1 MRIIIKQLLVSLAAV
16 LPLAGVAAA
25 AASDTVAS
33 SPGAD
38 RPVRAVIEE
47 YVQRGLASNLLLA
60 NQSLEAQ
67 KGLAAL
73 DAARA
78 HYFPELGLNARYT
91 RADGGRQFTVP
102 TGRLLNPAYQTL
114 NELLVANGGTPRFP
128 LLGDESFPLQL
139 PREQDTRITLRQPL
153 YAPAI
158 PAAVAAAR
166 ANASA
171 ANYGQQAFTRQLRRD
186 IAVAYLDWLR
196 ARHGTEIIAA
206 SAALLGENLRVNQAL
221 YASGKG
227 THDIVLRAQAELL
240 AVQQQQSESANGA
253 TQARSYLNFLLNR
266 PLDTP
271 LENGA
276 FSAMDAAV
284 ESGTAAAPAAPL
296 AAATPEAATAA
307 PAPPDLEAATHS
319 ALLARP
325 ELRQLEAA
333 GAAADAQLRL
343 AHAARKPSVSL
354 GVDTGTQGADYGLGR
369 NYNFTTASLVATWT
383 LFDGGARAAAL
394 SQARLSAAQL
404 RNQQQL
410 AATRVELEMRQ
421 AYDNLRTAQVSLL
434 TAQARSAAAHAAFNI
449 ASRRRDAGM
458 ASALEFL
465 DARSA
470 LTSAQL
476 NEDQTRCTLLQ
487 RQFEYDFARGD
498 TP

>member
-1 MRIIIKQLLVSLAAV
+1 MRIIIKQLLASLAVATV
-16 LPLAGVAAA
+16 LAGPAAVAANDA
-25 AASDTVAS
+25 VAT

-38 RPVRAVIEE
+38 RPVHAVIED

-102 TGRLLNPAYQTL
+102 TGQLLNPAYQTL

-139 PREQDTRITLRQPL
+139 PREQDTRLTLRQPL

-171 ANYGQQAFTRQLRRD
+171 ANFGQQAFTRQLRRD

-206 SAALLGENLRVNQAL
+206 SAALLSENLRVNQAL
-221 YASGKG
+221 YTSGKG

-240 AVQQQQSESANGA
+240 AVQQQQSESANST

-276 FSAMDAAV
+276 FSVTDAVDA
-284 ESGTAAAPAAPL
+284 SGPEAAPAAP
-296 AAATPEAATAA
+296 AVATAA
-307 PAPPDLEAATHS
+307 PAPPDLEAATHT

-333 GAAADAQLRL
+333 GAAADAQLRV
-343 AHAARKPSVSL
+343 AHAARKPSISL
-354 GVDTGTQGADYGLGR
+354 GVDAGTQGADYGLGR

-421 AYDNLRTAQVSLL
+421 AYDNLRTAQGSLL
-434 TAQARSAAAHAAFNI
+434 TAQVRSAAAHAAFDI
-449 ASRRRDAGM
+449 ASRKRDAGM

-487 RQFEYDFARGD
+487 RAVR
-498 TP
+498 T

>member
-1 MRIIIKQLLVSLAAV
+1 MRTIIKQLLAPLAAAIT
-16 LPLAGVAAA
+16 LAGPAAA
-25 AASDTVAS
+25 AANDAVAT

-47 YVQRGLASNLLLA
+47 YVQRGLASNLMLA
-60 NQSLEAQ
+60 NQSLETQ

-171 ANYGQQAFTRQLRRD
+171 ANFGQQAFTRQLRRD

-276 FSAMDAAV
+276 FNGMDAAG
-284 ESGTAAAPAAPL
+284 EGGTA
-296 AAATPEAATAA
+296 EATAT

-333 GAAADAQLRL
+333 GAAADAQLRV
-343 AHAARKPSVSL
+343 AHAARKPSISL

>member
-1 MRIIIKQLLVSLAAV
+1 MRIIIKQLLASLAATMA
-16 LPLAGVAAA
+16 LAGTAAA
-25 AASDTVAS
+25 GANDAVAT
-33 SPGAD
+33 ALD
-38 RPVRAVIEE
+38 ANRPVGVVIED
-47 YVQRGLASNLLLA
+47 YVQRGLASNLVLA

-102 TGRLLNPAYQTL
+102 TGQLLNPAYQTL

-128 LLGDESFPLQL
+128 MLGDESFPLQL
-139 PREQDTRITLRQPL
+139 PREQDTRLTLRQPL

-171 ANYGQQAFTRQLRRD
+171 ANFGQQAFTRQLRRD
-186 IAVAYLDWLR
+186 IAVSYLDWLR

-206 SAALLGENLRVNQAL
+206 SAALLSENLRVNQAL

-253 TQARSYLNFLLNR
+253 TQARSYVNFLLNR

-271 LENGA
+271 LQNGA
-276 FSAMDAAV
+276 FSAMD
-284 ESGTAAAPAAPL
+284 TAGETETAPP
-296 AAATPEAATAA
+296 TPVTT
-307 PAPPDLEAATHS
+307 PPDLEAATHT

-333 GAAADAQLRL
+333 SAAADAQLRA
-343 AHAARKPSVSL
+343 AHAARKPNISL

-369 NYNFTTASLVATWT
+369 NYNFSTASLVATWT
-383 LFDGGARAAAL
+383 LFDGGARAAAV

-421 AYDNLRTAQVSLL
+421 AYDNLRTALGSLV
-434 TAQARSAAAHAAFNI
+434 TAHVRSAVARAAFDI

-470 LTSAQL
+470 LTGAEL

>member
-1 MRIIIKQLLVSLAAV
+1 MRIIIKQLLASLAVATA
-16 LPLAGVAAA
+16 LAGPAAA
-25 AASDTVAS
+25 AANDAVAT

-38 RPVRAVIEE
+38 RPVRTVIEE

-102 TGRLLNPAYQTL
+102 TGQLLNPAYQTL

-139 PREQDTRITLRQPL
+139 PREQDTRLTLRQPL

-171 ANYGQQAFTRQLRRD
+171 ANFGQQAFTRQLRRD

-240 AVQQQQSESANGA
+240 AVQQQQSESANST

-276 FSAMDAAV
+276 FSAMDAA
-284 ESGTAAAPAAPL
+284 AP
-296 AAATPEAATAA
+296 EVVTAA
-307 PAPPDLEAATHS
+307 PAPPDLEAATRT

-325 ELRQLEAA
+325 ELHQLEAA
-333 GAAADAQLRL
+333 GAAADAQLRV
-343 AHAARKPSVSL
+343 AHAARKPSISL

-421 AYDNLRTAQVSLL
+421 AYDNLRTAQGSLL
-434 TAQARSAAAHAAFNI
+434 TAQVRSAAAHAAFDI

-470 LTSAQL
+470 LTSAEL
-476 NEDQTRCTLLQ
+476 NEEQTRCMLLQ